1 MPDLIELDDVRKTHP
16 MGEREVHAL
25 AGVSLRVARGD
36 YLAVMGASGSGKT
49 TLLHLIGC
57 LDRPTSGSVRLDGT
71 DLAGLGDDELS
82 GLRSRRIGFVF
93 QAFHLIPQLS
103 VAENVELPLIYQ
115 GVDRTRRVER
125 SRRMLESV
133 GLGERWAH
141 RPSELSGGECQRTA
155 IARALVAEPDVLLAD
170 EPTGN
175 LDSRTGDEI
184 MEILAGLH
192 GRGVTIVLVT
202 HDPARAKRAQRLIEM
217 RDGRIANQSVD
228 AAGAGSPS

>member
-1 MPDLIELDDVRKTHP
+1 MPDLIELDDVRKTHR

-25 AGVSLRVARGD
+25 SGVSLRVARGD

-57 LDRPTSGSVRLDGT
+57 LDRPTSGHIRLDGT
-71 DLAGLGDDELS
+71 DVSGLADDQLS
-82 GLRSRRIGFVF
+82 RLRSRSIGFVF

-103 VAENVELPLIYQ
+103 VTENVELPLIYQ
-115 GVDRTRRVER
+115 GVERAGRVER
-125 SRRMLESV
+125 AQRMLQSV
-133 GLGERWAH
+133 GLAERSGH
-141 RPSELSGGECQRTA
+141 LPSELSGGECQRVA

-184 MEILAGLH
+184 MGILSDLH
-192 GRGVTIVLVT
+192 RSGVTIVLVT
-202 HDPARAKRAQRLIEM
+202 HDPGKAKRARRLIEM
-217 RDGRIANQSVD
+217 RDGRVASQVSSAP
-228 AAGAGSPS
+228 AARS

>member
-16 MGEREVHAL
+16 MGAREVHAL

-71 DLAGLGDDELS
+71 NVAQLADDALS
-82 GLRSRRIGFVF
+82 SLRSRRIGFVF

-115 GVDRTRRVER
+115 GVER
-125 SRRMLESV
+125 AQRAERARHMLASV
-133 GLGERWAH
+133 GLAERCDH
-141 RPSELSGGECQRTA
+141 RPTELSGGECQRAA
-155 IARALVAEPDVLLAD
+155 IARALVAEPDLLLAD

-184 MEILAGLH
+184 MQVLAGLH

-202 HDPARAKRAQRLIEM
+202 HDPGRAQRAQRLIEM
-217 RDGRIANQSVD
+217 RDGCIAKQSMN
-228 AAGAGSPS
+228 APPARKPS

>member
-1 MPDLIELDDVRKTHP
+1 
-16 MGEREVHAL
+16 
-25 AGVSLRVARGD
+25 
-36 YLAVMGASGSGKT
+36 MGASGSGKT

-115 GVDRTRRVER
+115 GVERTRRAER

-141 RPSELSGGECQRTA
+141 RPSELSGGECQRSA
-155 IARALVAEPDVLLAD
+155 IARALVAAPDVLLAD

-184 MEILAGLH
+184 MEILSGLH
-192 GRGVTIVLVT
+192 DRGVTIVLVT
-202 HDPARAKRAQRLIEM
+202 HDPGKAKLARRLIEM
-217 RDGRIANQSVD
+217 RDGRVSRESAS
-228 AAGAGSPS
+228 AALPGRPS